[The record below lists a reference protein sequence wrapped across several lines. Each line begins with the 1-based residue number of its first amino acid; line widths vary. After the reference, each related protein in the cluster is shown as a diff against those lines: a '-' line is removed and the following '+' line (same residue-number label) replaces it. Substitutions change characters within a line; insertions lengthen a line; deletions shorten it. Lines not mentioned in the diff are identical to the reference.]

1 MNYCLYQN
9 EPFPEPTILQRKK
22 LLLRSI
28 DNTKDNAKT
37 NLVTSAW
44 CMYLC
49 FKVGKHFPQ

>member
-44 CMYLC
+44 CVYLC
-49 FKVGKHFPQ
+49 F